1 MKEFFPSMSDICA
14 VVGVV
19 AGGIVTILG
28 GADVVLK
35 TLFIIMLLDYL
46 TGMIVA
52 LVFHT
57 STKTTTGTYSS
68 SIGFR
73 GIVRKCVI
81 ILMVFVAHRLDVLL
95 DTTVI
100 RNSVCFA
107 YIVNDLASIVENV
120 GLMGVPVPQKIADA
134 IDILKNKEEEG

>member
-1 MKEFFPSMSDICA
+1 MKNFIPALSNVSA
-14 VVGVV
+14 VIGVI
-19 AGGIVTILG
+19 AGGAATILG

-35 TLFIIMLLDYL
+35 TLLIVMLLDYF
-46 TGMIVA
+46 TGVIVA

-57 STKTTTGTYSS
+57 SNKTATGAYSS
-68 SIGFR
+68 TIGFR

-81 ILMVFVAHRLDVLL
+81 ILMVFIAHRLDVLL

-107 YIVNDLASIVENV
+107 YIVNDLASITENV
-120 GLMGVPVPQKIADA
+120 GLMGVPVPQKIVDA
-134 IDILKNKEEEG
+134 IDILKNKEEEN

>member
-1 MKEFFPSMSDICA
+1 MKKFIPALSDVSA
-14 VVGVV
+14 VIGVI
-19 AGGIVTILG
+19 AGGAASILG

-35 TLFIIMLLDYL
+35 TLLIVMLLDYF
-46 TGMIVA
+46 TGVIVA

-57 STKTTTGTYSS
+57 SNKTATGAYSS
-68 SIGFR
+68 AIGFR

-81 ILMVFVAHRLDVLL
+81 ILMVFIAYRLDVLL

-107 YIVNDLASIVENV
+107 YIVNDLASIAENV
-120 GLMGVPVPQKIADA
+120 GLMGVPIPQKIVEA
-134 IDILKNKEEEG
+134 IDILKNKEEEN